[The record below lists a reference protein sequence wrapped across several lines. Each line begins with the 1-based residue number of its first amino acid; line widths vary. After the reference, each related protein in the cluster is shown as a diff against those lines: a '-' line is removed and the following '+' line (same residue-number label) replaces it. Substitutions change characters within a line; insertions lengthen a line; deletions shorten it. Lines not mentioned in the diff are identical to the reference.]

1 MLNITTATAAAATAQ
16 TDDAYAAQAAPRPLA
31 GFGVGAFVCA
41 GAWAGSLY
49 ASQMA
54 ASQLK
59 SEMAA
64 VGLSRV
70 TPALG
75 VVGRTAAGTA
85 QAQARPA
92 GAAQKTNVVDIVQVD
107 SVQRDTH
114 NFIQTALRYPAIAGG
129 LGPHPAR
136 EPEPV

>member
-1 MLNITTATAAAATAQ
+1 VPKLLNITTASAAAAMAQ
-16 TDDAYAAQAAPRPLA
+16 PGDAYAAQAASRPLA
-31 GFGVGAFVCA
+31 GFGAGAFACA
-41 GAWAGSLY
+41 GAWSGSVQV
-49 ASQMA
+49 SQM
-54 ASQLK
+54 K
-59 SEMAA
+59 TEMAA
-64 VGLSRV
+64 LGLSRV

-75 VVGRTAAGTA
+75 VAGRTDASTA

-92 GAAQKTNVVDIVQVD
+92 GAAQKTSVIGIVQVD

-114 NFIQTALRYPAIAGG
+114 NFIQTALRYPAFAGG